1 MTQSLDHS
9 VAARADYRII
19 RRNGAV
25 VPFEPSK
32 VSNAMTKA
40 FMAVAGGNS
49 VPVSSASGG
58 QATTASADGGSV
70 TSAGIDGAA
79 PGDAGGDDD
88 GDGDGDGD
96 GPRRKSRP
104 RRKPAPTRAA
114 RRKPSSSKPKSDRAH
129 RRATFAFTITT
140 TLALGTVLACALIG
154 QENLAERILLA
165 FGSISGLAAA
175 LLHPK

>member
-1 MTQSLDHS
+1 MTQSLAQS
-9 VAARADYRII
+9 VAARADYRIL

-32 VSNAMTKA
+32 ISNSMARA

-49 VPVSSASGG
+49 VPVSSATSG

-70 TSAGIDGAA
+70 TSAGVDGAA
-79 PGDAGGDDD
+79 PGDSGGDD
-88 GDGDGDGD
+88 DGDGDGD
-96 GPRRKSRP
+96 GPRRKSRS
-104 RRKPAPTRAA
+104 RGKTVPTRAL

-129 RRATFAFTITT
+129 RRATFAFTLVT
-140 TLALGTVLACALIG
+140 TLALGTVLACALND
-154 QENLAERILLA
+154 QQNLAEKILLA

>member
-1 MTQSLDHS
+1 MIQPLDNS
-9 VAARADYRII
+9 AAARADYRII

-25 VPFEPSK
+25 VRFDPSK
-32 VSNAMTKA
+32 ISNAMTKA
-40 FMAVAGGNS
+40 FMAVAGANS
-49 VPVSSASGG
+49 VPVSSASNG

-70 TSAGIDGAA
+70 TSVGLDGAA
-79 PGDAGGDDD
+79 PGDGGGDD
-88 GDGDGDGD
+88 DGDGDGD

-104 RRKPAPTRAA
+104 RRKTIPTRAA

-129 RRATFAFTITT
+129 RRATFAFTLIT
-140 TLALGTVLACALIG
+140 TLALGTVLACALNG
-154 QENLAERILLA
+154 QENLAEKILLA